1 MGVCLREGIIAFKC
15 LMRRG
20 DIMQK
25 SPKIVLVREKK
36 KRYYIRGC
44 LCRAFTL
51 SLGLFFSCLVLGGFL
66 SAVLKLT
73 TGGHYGSLLN
83 WSTALSLT
91 ELLPHWAILWKL
103 LSGRDV
109 QGHSLSG
116 HFCCCKAV
124 SLAPSCLCFQSRR
137 LFSSP
142 SFRPHLKYILRVS
155 VFSSVFSPSVC
166 PQLCVFLNV

>member
-51 SLGLFFSCLVLGGFL
+51 SLGLCFFLPCFGGF
-66 SAVLKLT
+66 S
-73 TGGHYGSLLN
+73 
-83 WSTALSLT
+83 
-91 ELLPHWAILWKL
+91 
-103 LSGRDV
+103 
-109 QGHSLSG
+109 
-116 HFCCCKAV
+116 
-124 SLAPSCLCFQSRR
+124 
-137 LFSSP
+137 
-142 SFRPHLKYILRVS
+142 
-155 VFSSVFSPSVC
+155 
-166 PQLCVFLNV
+166 